1 MTLEQGQT
9 AELCPDLVDDEVDE
23 HNGAVIV
30 EVLSTSEGDRVV
42 PDSERSTAR
51 VTVRD
56 DEPRYLTLA
65 TAATSVDEGSSVTFT
80 LTREG
85 PVDEPLAVP
94 GPLLRSYHSGQSF
107 LAPYREHPVTFA
119 PGSDTATFT
128 VTPEDDEVFSVQR
141 HLYVEFLTEF
151 QGMRGGFRL
160 RVPESPV
167 LLQQSN
173 EIITLYRLPVRDND
187 QVRVSITPRTPAV
200 DEGQPA
206 CVTVASDAVFPAY
219 RQSEIAVTVAVSQE
233 GDYLADYLA
242 AGEAA
247 SHTVTLST
255 RSPAPALCLAL
266 DDDDEDEAPGAV
278 TVALVAD
285 ADSRVVAVEH
295 ASATVV
301 VHDNDL
307 PFVTLETTAT
317 EVAEAGSVTFTLTRE
332 GPLTAPLTIPATL
345 LQSNVHPAT
354 PPATSV
360 VSRGHEVTFD
370 AGSDTATVTIAPGA
384 DDLYFEFRQ
393 LNVNLRTS
401 NAGLFRL
408 RVPTAPAAGSS
419 NNATRTAY
427 HLPVVEDD
435 PIRIAVEPRHPYVYE
450 QEQAC
455 FTFSNNVVA
464 SDVRQ
469 DLPTIAFT
477 VTVTVTVTVTA
488 ARRGTS
494 SNRRRPTA
502 P

>member
-1 MTLEQGQT
+1 M
-9 AELCPDLVDDEVDE
+9 
-23 HNGAVIV
+23 
-30 EVLSTSEGDRVV
+30 LSTSEGDRRGAGLG
-42 PDSERSTAR
+42 SAAR
-51 VTVRD
+51 RASPCVD

-242 AGEAA
+242 GRGGLDQPHRDPVDALAGAGA
-247 SHTVTLST
+247 VPGPRRRRTRTRPPA
-255 RSPAPALCLAL
+255 RSPSRWSRTRT
-266 DDDDEDEAPGAV
+266 PGW
-278 TVALVAD
+278 
-285 ADSRVVAVEH
+285 SP
-295 ASATVV
+295 S
-301 VHDNDL
+301 
-307 PFVTLETTAT
+307 
-317 EVAEAGSVTFTLTRE
+317 S
-332 GPLTAPLTIPATL
+332 
-345 LQSNVHPAT
+345 T
-354 PPATSV
+354 PP
-360 VSRGHEVTFD
+360 
-370 AGSDTATVTIAPGA
+370 P
-384 DDLYFEFRQ
+384 
-393 LNVNLRTS
+393 
-401 NAGLFRL
+401 
-408 RVPTAPAAGSS
+408 PSS
-419 NNATRTAY
+419 CTTTTCR
-427 HLPVVEDD
+427 
-435 PIRIAVEPRHPYVYE
+435 
-450 QEQAC
+450 
-455 FTFSNNVVA
+455 S
-464 SDVRQ
+464 
-469 DLPTIAFT
+469 
-477 VTVTVTVTVTA
+477 
-488 ARRGTS
+488 
-494 SNRRRPTA
+494 
-502 P
+502 